1 VLDALKGKNLLVLDA
16 GNALFR
22 NAGQAA
28 ADDRARAH
36 FVLDVMG
43 RLGTKAMAV
52 SVRDLSAGLD
62 FLLAEAKRSPV
73 KLLSCNLRRAGKAV
87 FEASTVVSVAGLRVA
102 VIGVSAPGPIVIDA
116 PDVVAGPTVDG
127 VKAALGKLGKH
138 DLTIVLA
145 ATSFADATQLAQDF
159 KGQVDFV
166 LQSGEF
172 RGTQPPQRVDGS
184 DTFLF
189 ASGQRGQ
196 AMAKVVFE
204 PGAGPGP
211 VLDKTGVE
219 RDRKQLEFV
228 GTQVAKL
235 EARLQAATE
244 PQLKTDLA
252 GTLQTLRDRQ
262 AALQKAIAVEPG
274 QRSLMAEWV
283 VLSTEVKDDA
293 ALKQEVLKI
302 EPTYAGAH

>member
-1 VLDALKGKNLLVLDA
+1 MVDGLKGPNLLVLDA

-22 NAGQAA
+22 NAGQAT
-28 ADDRARAH
+28 ADDRTRAH

-73 KLLSCNLRRAGKAV
+73 KLLSCNLRRAGKPV
-87 FEASTVVSVAGLRVA
+87 FDASTVISAAGLKVA
-102 VIGVSAPGPIVIDA
+102 VIGVSSPGPIVADA
-116 PDVVAGPTVDG
+116 ADVLAGPTLEG
-127 VKAALGKLGKH
+127 VKAALAKLGKH

-145 ATSFADATQLAQDF
+145 ATNFADATQLAQQL

-166 LQSGEF
+166 VQSGEF
-172 RGTQPPQRVDGS
+172 RGTQPPQRVEGS

-196 AMAKVVFE
+196 AVAKVIFD

-211 VLDKTGVE
+211 VLDRSSVE
-219 RDRKQLEFV
+219 RDRRQLEFV
-228 GTQVAKL
+228 GS
-235 EARLQAATE
+235 
-244 PQLKTDLA
+244 QLKTVQTRLTIATDPQTVNDL
-252 GTLQTLRDRQ
+252 TETLRTLRERQ
-262 AALQKAIAVEPG
+262 DALTKSLTVGAG
-274 QRSLMAEWV
+274 QRSLIADWV
-283 VLSTEVKDDA
+283 VLSTEVNDDP
-293 ALKQEVLKI
+293 ALKREVLKI